1 MSRRALRWRGV
12 LYGGRP
18 GAPPP
23 KRRRRGG
30 VLALLLVAGL
40 AGLGGGGSALY
51 FELTRPPTAAE
62 VRAAGQTE
70 IASRWQRLPAGRIF
84 PATVSYFT
92 ASESEATASRAGIAP
107 RAGCTEALDP
117 PVAALS
123 QRHGCLAVLRA
134 TYLDES
140 GTLAVTVG
148 VAVMPSGAAASAV
161 ANGVSGHGGIRA
173 ARLPGTQASLFG
185 DRQRA
190 WFGPAAARGPYV
202 IFYAVGHTDGRRG
215 PAAADAG
222 PVGLGSDIAGQIGN
236 TLTLGGPPCGR
247 RDVRC

>member
-1 MSRRALRWRGV
+1 MGGPLPRRSGPAIPAGPL
-12 LYGGRP
+12 
-18 GAPPP
+18 P
-23 KRRRRGG
+23 KQRRRGA

-40 AGLGGGGSALY
+40 AGLGGGGSTLY

-84 PATVSYFT
+84 PATVSYLT
-92 ASESEATASRAGIAP
+92 AGDSEATASRTGIAP
-107 RAGCTEALDP
+107 RAGCTAALDP
-117 PVAALS
+117 PVAALF

-161 ANGVSGHGGIRA
+161 ADPVSGHSGVRA
-173 ARLPGTQASLFG
+173 ARFPGTQASLFG
-185 DRQRA
+185 DSQRA
-190 WFGPAAARGPYV
+190 WFGTPAVRGPYV
-202 IFYAVGHTDGRRG
+202 ILYAVGHTDGRRG
-215 PAAADAG
+215 LAGADAG
-222 PVGLGSDIAGQIGN
+222 PVGLGSSIAGQVGN
-236 TLTLGGPPCGR
+236 TLTSGGPPCGR